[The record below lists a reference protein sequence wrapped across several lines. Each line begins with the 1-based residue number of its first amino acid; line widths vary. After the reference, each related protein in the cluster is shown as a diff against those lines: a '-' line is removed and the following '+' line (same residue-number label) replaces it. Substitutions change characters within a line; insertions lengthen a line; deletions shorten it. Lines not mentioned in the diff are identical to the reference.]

1 MPEALSWL
9 GMRIDDAYGA
19 RVGTVDDVYLELGGS
34 PRWIYTARC
43 KTLIPAREAIAG
55 AGRVWVPYELPLIAD
70 APRVWSLELLTPE
83 TETETRRWY
92 AAGRDHSGWVAH
104 VRS

>member
-19 RVGTVDDVYLELGGS
+19 LVGAVNDLYLEADGS
-34 PRWIYTARC
+34 PRWIYTRRR
-43 KTLIPAREAIAG
+43 KVLIPAQEALAG
-55 AGRVWVPYELPLIAD
+55 AGRVWVPYTREVIEG
-70 APRVWSLELLTPE
+70 APGILSLDDLTPE
-83 TETETRRWY
+83 LETATRRWY
-92 AAGRDHSGWVAH
+92 ASGRDHSGWVEH

>member
-19 RVGTVDDVYLELGGS
+19 RVGIVSDVYLEADGS
-34 PRWIYTARC
+34 PRWIFAARR
-43 KTLIPAREAIAG
+43 KVLIPAHEAIAG
-55 AGRVWVPYELPLIAD
+55 AGRVWVPYELALIVK
-70 APRVWSLELLTPE
+70 APRVWSLDLITPQI
-83 TETETRRWY
+83 ETETRRWY

-104 VRS
+104 VR